1 MNYFIDVEDLVANA
15 LIELVE
21 KTGNRTVSFSQLNK
35 YGDAIIAKLRARNL
49 DATLIYTRDKTE
61 QFFHDYSDIFT
72 INESES
78 DIEITLNDNISTAYL
93 RKKFRINL
101 AVHLLSAFVSPEAV
115 KTITTIWSKVY
126 MMKIP

>member
-1 MNYFIDVEDLVANA
+1 MNYFIGVEDLVANA
-15 LIELVE
+15 MIELVE

-61 QFFHDYSDIFT
+61 QFFHDCCDIF
-72 INESES
+72 IIKESAS
-78 DIEITLNDNISTAYL
+78 GMEITLNDNISTVYL

-101 AVHLLSAFVSPEAV
+101 AVHLLSAFVSPEV
-115 KTITTIWSKVY
+115 VETIIR
-126 MMKIP
+126 

>member
-1 MNYFIDVEDLVANA
+1 MNYFIGVEDLVANA

-49 DATLIYTRDKTE
+49 DATLIYTRDETE
-61 QFFHDYSDIFT
+61 QFFHDCSDIFT

-115 KTITTIWSKVY
+115 ETIIRSW
-126 MMKIP
+126 P

>member
-1 MNYFIDVEDLVANA
+1 MNYFIGIEDLVANA

-35 YGDAIIAKLRARNL
+35 YGNAIITKLRASDL
-49 DATLIYTRDKTE
+49 DVTLVYTRDKTE
-61 QFFHDYSDIFT
+61 QFFHEYSDIFT
-72 INESES
+72 TNEDES

-101 AVHLLSAFVSPEAV
+101 AVHVLSAFVSPEAV
-115 KTITTIWSKVY
+115 KTITTV
-126 MMKIP
+126 

>member
-1 MNYFIDVEDLVANA
+1 MEEVLIMNYFIGVEDLVANA

-49 DATLIYTRDKTE
+49 DATLIYTRDETE
-61 QFFHDYSDIFT
+61 QFFHDCSDIFT

-115 KTITTIWSKVY
+115 ETIIR
-126 MMKIP
+126 

>member
-1 MNYFIDVEDLVANA
+1 MNYFIGVEDLVANA

-35 YGDAIIAKLRARNL
+35 Y
-49 DATLIYTRDKTE
+49 TRDETE
-61 QFFHDYSDIFT
+61 QFFHDCSDIFT

-115 KTITTIWSKVY
+115 ETIIR
-126 MMKIP
+126 

>member
-1 MNYFIDVEDLVANA
+1 MEEVLIMNYFIGVEDLVANA

-61 QFFHDYSDIFT
+61 QFFHDCSDIFT

-115 KTITTIWSKVY
+115 ETIIR
-126 MMKIP
+126 